1 MSLETQLCREL
12 EGNVVFSTD
21 GKGEQHSKRRKT
33 KRIVVPPSQEDSSSS
48 SSANLENE
56 EQNEHD
62 EGSANK
68 ALDGQAKK
76 QLSVVDGTLVV
87 REPSDSKTQE
97 GGGPWMKKRKERPK
111 SPALS
116 TTTIDAYYS
125 KSAHNAPRAA
135 SPATRTPL
143 FLYIEAPAM
152 VVGGLPASVW
162 RHALRFVDN
171 KSLAQS
177 VCRVNRIFQRYR

>member
-12 EGNVVFSTD
+12 EGNIVFSTD
-21 GKGEQHSKRRKT
+21 GKGEQHRKRRKT

-56 EQNEHD
+56 EHREHD
-62 EGSANK
+62 EGPTNK

-76 QLSVVDGTLVV
+76 QLSVVGGTLVV
-87 REPSDSKTQE
+87 RDPSDSKTQE
-97 GGGPWMKKRKERPK
+97 GGPWMKKRKERPK

-143 FLYIEAPAM
+143 LIII
-152 VVGGLPASVW
+152 L
-162 RHALRFVDN
+162 
-171 KSLAQS
+171 K
-177 VCRVNRIFQRYR
+177 